1 MNFGREM
8 EMFSKALLFSAKC
21 VIIFTVKKTAAKNT
35 AVFDESKRKD
45 ELMREAKFAATVFG
59 AILVCLSGGL
69 FVAYKAA
76 PDVSTSKLEI
86 EEPLSTTTTAAV
98 ETSVSTTTVT
108 TTKVTTSKNIT
119 TTTTTTAETTA
130 TTVTETTTAEPVV
143 TTVEIET
150 EPVIEEVVPEI
161 PEEIYIEEEVE
172 VTADEPAPVEENSG
186 DGSLPVSDSDYIL
199 LCNVVGH
206 EAGSDWI
213 DTVSKA
219 TIVEVIMNRV
229 ANPEYPDSVYG
240 VLTEP
245 GQFSGSSAYVN
256 LNDYSWEVTESV
268 KAAVRYYFEHPD
280 EFTQGYLTFT
290 GDGHTNY
297 FN

>member
-1 MNFGREM
+1 
-8 EMFSKALLFSAKC
+8 
-21 VIIFTVKKTAAKNT
+21 
-35 AVFDESKRKD
+35 
-45 ELMREAKFAATVFG
+45 MREAKFAATVFG

-76 PDVSTSKLEI
+76 PDVSTSNLEI
-86 EEPLSTTTTAAV
+86 EAPLSTTTTAAV

-108 TTKVTTSKNIT
+108 TTKVTTTTNIT
-119 TTTTTTAETTA
+119 TTTTTAPATT

-143 TTVEIET
+143 TTVELET
-150 EPVIEEVVPEI
+150 EPVIEEVEPEI
-161 PEEIYIEEEVE
+161 IEEIYIEEIE
-172 VTADEPAPVEENSG
+172 VTADEPAPAEENAG
-186 DGSLPVSDSDYIL
+186 DGTLPVSDSDFIL

-229 ANPEYPDSVYG
+229 SNPEYPDSVYG

-256 LNDYSWEVTESV
+256 LNDYSWEVTENV

-280 EFTQGYLTFT
+280 QFTQGYLTFT

>member
-1 MNFGREM
+1 
-8 EMFSKALLFSAKC
+8 
-21 VIIFTVKKTAAKNT
+21 
-35 AVFDESKRKD
+35 
-45 ELMREAKFAATVFG
+45 MREAKFAATVFG

-86 EEPLSTTTTAAV
+86 EAPLSTTTTAAAV

-119 TTTTTTAETTA
+119 TTTTTTPETTT
-130 TTVTETTTAEPVV
+130 TTVTETTTTAEPVV
-143 TTVEIET
+143 TTVELET
-150 EPVIEEVVPEI
+150 EPVIEEEVAVEI
-161 PEEIYIEEEVE
+161 PEEIYIEEIE
-172 VTADEPAPVEENSG
+172 VTADEPAPAAEAAGEG
-186 DGSLPVSDSDYIL
+186 TLPVSDSDYIL

-229 ANPEYPDSVYG
+229 ANPAYPDSVYG

-268 KAAVRYYFEHPD
+268 KTAVNYYFEHPE

-290 GDGHTNY
+290 GDGHQNY